1 MIIRVFDYI
10 RLLLFRKTAR
20 AEEESFYMYLQSR
33 EKKSE
38 QVAQDEKIKQSS
50 SSFFLSFFRLLIF
63 CVFADGFAYMN
74 GHLLDDYRQGRSNVI
89 THVKIFFYFFFVF

>member
-1 MIIRVFDYI
+1 MGPFSTNLIAGG
-10 RLLLFRKTAR
+10 TAR
-20 AEEESFYMYLQSR
+20 YMRQSR
-33 EKKSE
+33 EKRSE

-50 SSFFLSFFRLLIF
+50 SSFFLLLIF

-89 THVKIFFYFFFVF
+89 THVKIFFYFFFF

>member
-1 MIIRVFDYI
+1 MGPFSTNLIAGG
-10 RLLLFRKTAR
+10 TAR
-20 AEEESFYMYLQSR
+20 YMRQSR
-33 EKKSE
+33 EKRSE

-50 SSFFLSFFRLLIF
+50 SSFFLLLIF

-89 THVKIFFYFFFVF
+89 THVKIFFYFFFFLERERQRDESLTLFV